1 MALLT
6 IPFVA
11 LSTEDQSLKSNNRDT
26 IFEAEAT
33 LFSSLFKHYSNAI
46 NGYGQYTELLAVED
60 GARFPFGLSRPRF

>member
-11 LSTEDQSLKSNNRDT
+11 SSTEDQSLKSNNRDT

-33 LFSSLFKHYSNAI
+33 IFSLLFKHCSNVI
-46 NGYGQYTELLAVED
+46 NSYGQCTELLAVEG